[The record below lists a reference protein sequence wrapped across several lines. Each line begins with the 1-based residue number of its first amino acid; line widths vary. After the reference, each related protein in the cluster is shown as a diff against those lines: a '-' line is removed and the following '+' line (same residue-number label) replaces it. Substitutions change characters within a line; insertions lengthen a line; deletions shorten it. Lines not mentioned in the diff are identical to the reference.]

1 MYWASN
7 TTLWTVVNVLR
18 QLGILRLL
26 WANFAW
32 RQILWTFVNVLG
44 RKYVELTYWACN
56 TSNAILWTFVNVLG
70 KCAWICHFES
80 VVGKLCMEANFVNVC
95 EHSRQE
101 YSGFNICTQ
110 AIHAIQLGE
119 HLWMFLDKCAWI
131 FHFETVVG
139 KLCMEVN
146 FVNICE
152 RFKVCG
158 INIC

>member
-1 MYWASN
+1 MF
-7 TTLWTVVNVLR
+7 VNI
-18 QLGILRLL
+18 LGRNIVDL
-26 WANFAW
+26 
-32 RQILWTFVNVLG
+32 TFVLKQYM
-44 RKYVELTYWACN
+44 KY
-56 TSNAILWTFVNVLG
+56 
-70 KCAWICHFES
+70 
-80 VVGKLCMEANFVNVC
+80 NFVN
-95 EHSRQE
+95 
-101 YSGFNICTQ
+101 IC
-110 AIHAIQLGE
+110 E